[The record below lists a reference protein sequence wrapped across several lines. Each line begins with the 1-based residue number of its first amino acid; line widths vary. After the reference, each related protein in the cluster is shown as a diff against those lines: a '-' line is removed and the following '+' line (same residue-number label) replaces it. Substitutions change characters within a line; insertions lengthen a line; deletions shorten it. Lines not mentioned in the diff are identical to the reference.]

1 MTYRY
6 VNISGRPAQI
16 TADQTRTRARNIV
29 PGRKSKTLHEISSSD
44 ICTAAADQADQ
55 QQTRRKSVSARS
67 DPDAET
73 TTRSETRNRSPGTRK
88 QGGLG
93 QIKRVLVL
101 VH

>member
-29 PGRKSKTLHEISSSD
+29 PGRKSKTLHEINSLD
-44 ICTAAADQADQ
+44 ICMAAAGQTIK
-55 QQTRRKSVSARS
+55 QQTRPKRVHARS
-67 DPDAET
+67 DANAEL

-88 QGGLG
+88 HRGLG
-93 QIKRVLVL
+93 QIKRVFVL